1 MSSLLFPVAKH
12 YIAGKYSSD
21 ITQVAKLLNSAG
33 YRIIAN
39 YLGEDIEKEEEI
51 SLAVNQYIDLIEVLD
66 QNMIS
71 GSISVKLT
79 QLGLSV
85 SDSIA
90 TENLSR
96 IIDIAKARHRYV
108 WIDMEGSNYTDKTIE
123 IYSNAL
129 SSYKSIGIAIQAYL
143 KRSQNDIEKL
153 SKISGQIRLVKGAYH
168 ENPEILVGGRKETRE
183 NFARLLKILFSK
195 DNFFA
200 VATHDEKLIKLT
212 QDFAKETRN
221 ENFEFQFLKGVRE
234 DRAAQLLS
242 AGFKVSI
249 YVPYGENWLP
259 YALRRIKER
268 RRNILYFVKGALG
281 I

>member
-212 QDFAKETRN
+212 QDLAKETRN

>member
-1 MSSLLFPVAKH
+1 MLFPVAKH

-212 QDFAKETRN
+212 QDLAKETRN